1 MSVPGGVAVFS
12 CAKGQQ
18 ISGVQWLVND
28 TALQDLNLRNV
39 SASFSDRLHM
49 GILQFSDLPLEY
61 NMTRIKCSVS
71 TSNSEVI
78 ESERDVLLLIQGGIG
93 FY

>member
-1 MSVPGGVAVFS
+1 MPGGVAEFS
-12 CAKGQQ
+12 CAIQGEE

-39 SASFSDRLHM
+39 SALFSSIVDIGKLK
-49 GILQFSDLPLEY
+49 FSDLPLEY

-71 TSNSEVI
+71 TSNSDVI
-78 ESERDVLLLIQGGIG
+78 ESERDVFLLIQGG
-93 FY
+93 